1 MARHLL
7 KRQKKVIDSWIES
20 QVNSEMDRMIT
31 GNIFKTGGR
40 LGIEDLPREVW
51 DKLEEINDTEI
62 LWQEVNR
69 YISDKT
75 WDIVLN
81 S

>member
-7 KRQKKVIDSWIES
+7 KKQKKLIDAWMAS
-20 QVNSEMDRMIT
+20 QVNNEMDRMIT
-31 GNIFKTGGR
+31 GNVFKTGGS
-40 LGIEDLPREVW
+40 LDINDLPGEVW

-69 YISDKT
+69 YISDKS
-75 WDIVLN
+75 WEFVLN